1 MTARWPDEKAKLY
14 FYPKSIKN
22 PGLKFSKSK
31 RIFTIADLI
40 VNCDFF
46 KQILPYDNPSTKMQI
61 LKLKRDKEKDEPRYC
76 LRWACE
82 KVYKDT
88 ENHDM
93 ACRCH
98 PGKWDHG
105 STGESMKVYTDEIHS
120 DPKSLQKK
128 TVLWPPHW
136 TCCHGAWESAGCRQM
151 SHRGPLIEDLAK
163 YNRKFKWPDNRVK
176 LYFPRE
182 ITKKWLT
189 FVNRFEYDKSTVKKI
204 FQKKGDVIF
213 F

>member
-14 FYPKSIKN
+14 FYPKSINN
-22 PGLKFSKSK
+22 PGLKYSKHK
-31 RIFTIADLI
+31 KVFTIADLI

-46 KQILPYDNPSTKMQI
+46 KQILPYDNPSTKMQL

-128 TVLWPPHW
+128 TVLWPSHW
-136 TCCHGAWESAGCRQM
+136 TCCHGSWESPGN
-151 SHRGPLIEDLAK
+151 K
-163 YNRKFKWPDNRVK
+163 Y
-176 LYFPRE
+176 
-182 ITKKWLT
+182 
-189 FVNRFEYDKSTVKKI
+189 
-204 FQKKGDVIF
+204 
-213 F
+213 